1 MRSKSIL
8 VVVMVVLVLLIG
20 TSAYAENIPYKLMP
34 GSTITPVYGPDPVGP
49 TEALT
54 GTFQWYADWSDLN
67 LIAYNASQLYFESD
81 SFTVSLNT
89 TPLNEY
95 ATSVFKD
102 SQDTYFMELVD
113 LTGLPI
119 TTGML
124 ECFTVGAYSGPSS
137 SPLTLDYPDVRITPL
152 EGGFFRAKLTIVA
165 EQIPEPTTLLLL
177 GLGAV
182 MLRLSISH
190 RKLQDETDYR
200 MV

>member
-8 VVVMVVLVLLIG
+8 VVVMAVLVLLSG
-20 TSAYAENIPYKLMP
+20 TSGYAENIPYKLMP
-34 GSTITPVYGPDPVGP
+34 GSTITPVYGPNPVGP

-54 GTFQWYADWSDLN
+54 GTFQWYVSSSN
-67 LIAYNASQLYFESD
+67 SNFISYNASQLYFESD

-95 ATSVFKD
+95 ATSVFKN
-102 SQDTYFMELVD
+102 SQDTYFAEVVD

-124 ECFTVGAYSGPSS
+124 ACFTIGTYSGPSS
-137 SPLTLDYPDVRITPL
+137 SPLTLNYPDLRIAPP
-152 EGGFFRAKLTIVA
+152 EGGFYRAQLTIVA
-165 EQIPEPTTLLLL
+165 EQVPEPATLLLL

-182 MLRLSISH
+182 RLRSRQAVMLRRRI
-190 RKLQDETDYR
+190 RYVR
-200 MV
+200 